1 MNKEGPENDMN
12 NPNKPLFVKTI
23 EEIIDDEFETN
34 KRLEEMSVKENK
46 KNLTVN
52 KNVFRQ
58 TLSEFITDMSSEIL
72 SAFEELVEKPN
83 DFSVIFFKNNRMTY
97 IGIIIILVSIIYQIA

>member
-1 MNKEGPENDMN
+1 MNKEEPENDI
-12 NPNKPLFVKTI
+12 KPLFIKTI

-34 KRLEEMSVKENK
+34 RRLEEMSVKENK

-72 SAFEELVEKPN
+72 SSFEELVEKPN

-97 IGIIIILVSIIYQIA
+97 IGIIIILVSIIYQIT

>member
-1 MNKEGPENDMN
+1 MNKEGPENDI
-12 NPNKPLFVKTI
+12 KPLFVKTI